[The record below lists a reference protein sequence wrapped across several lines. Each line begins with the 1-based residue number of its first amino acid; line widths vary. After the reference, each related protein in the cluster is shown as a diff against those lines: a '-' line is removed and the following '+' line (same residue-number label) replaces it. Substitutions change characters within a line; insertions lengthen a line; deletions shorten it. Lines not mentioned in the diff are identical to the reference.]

1 MKPTITAQ
9 EANEMMYN
17 LSIRYMENVKYH
29 MESLE
34 NIRPEDEYTPMDLLL
49 ATIKVAK
56 VLLVKMEAL
65 ASFAFSACIFS
76 YSSNSLFLS
85 ASSSANDIEPIKS
98 NPNIVPNINLLFNSY
113 FPLYLIIVLLLLLLV
128 FLLVEL
134 FVHPL

>member
-34 NIRPEDEYTPMDLLL
+34 KIRPEDEYTPMDLLL

-65 ASFAFSACIFS
+65 ASVL
-76 YSSNSLFLS
+76 N
-85 ASSSANDIEPIKS
+85 IKS
-98 NPNIVPNINLLFNSY
+98 YAVDLGDDAFTIDLDTSKPTVKRVLD
-113 FPLYLIIVLLLLLLV
+113 LIDR
-128 FLLVEL
+128 VEGL
-134 FVHPL
+134 DGNH

>member
-34 NIRPEDEYTPMDLLL
+34 KIRPEDEYTPMDLLL
-49 ATIKVAK
+49 ATIKVTK

-65 ASFAFSACIFS
+65 ASIL
-76 YSSNSLFLS
+76 N
-85 ASSSANDIEPIKS
+85 IKS
-98 NPNIVPNINLLFNSY
+98 YAVDLDDDALTIDLDTSKPTVKRVLDLINR
-113 FPLYLIIVLLLLLLV
+113 
-128 FLLVEL
+128 VEGL
-134 FVHPL
+134 DGNH

>member
-17 LSIRYMENVKYH
+17 LSIKYMENIKYH
-29 MESLE
+29 METLE

-65 ASFAFSACIFS
+65 ASILNIKS
-76 YSSNSLFLS
+76 YSIDLGGDAFTVDLDTSKPTVKRVL
-85 ASSSANDIEPIKS
+85 D
-98 NPNIVPNINLLFNSY
+98 
-113 FPLYLIIVLLLLLLV
+113 LIDR
-128 FLLVEL
+128 VEGL
-134 FVHPL
+134 DGNH

>member
-34 NIRPEDEYTPMDLLL
+34 KIRPEDEYTPMDLLL
-49 ATIKVAK
+49 ATIKVVK

-65 ASFAFSACIFS
+65 ASVLNIKS
-76 YSSNSLFLS
+76 YSIDLGGDTFTVDLDTSKPTVKRVLDLIDRVESLDG
-85 ASSSANDIEPIKS
+85 N
-98 NPNIVPNINLLFNSY
+98 
-113 FPLYLIIVLLLLLLV
+113 
-128 FLLVEL
+128 
-134 FVHPL
+134 H